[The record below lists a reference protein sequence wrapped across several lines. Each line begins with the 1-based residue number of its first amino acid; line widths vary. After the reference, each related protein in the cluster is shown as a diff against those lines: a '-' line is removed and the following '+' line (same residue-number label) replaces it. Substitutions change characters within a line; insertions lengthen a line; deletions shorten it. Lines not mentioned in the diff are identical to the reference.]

1 MKTIHIMVIT
11 ALALVTGCQMM
22 TTAEK
27 RETVFKPIERV
38 AIVPE
43 GSKAVVYTVGYE
55 KDTGGYFMRARS
67 PLFAAE
73 TMKGLNLDIGEG
85 ANHVAFGFDAYGRDL
100 STNAVAMVDILAKA
114 VSDVTAKVCAAIVS
128 HGGTA
133 ATDAVSSLVKRFV
146 RAGGDASKAKVE
158 CKDGSCTVSDGTTTC
173 TDGGCYVGGDCVD
186 CTTGL

>member
-1 MKTIHIMVIT
+1 MKALQIVTVCTIA
-11 ALALVTGCQMM
+11 ALAGCQMM

-27 RETVFKPIERV
+27 RETVFMPIQKV

-43 GSKAVVYTVGYE
+43 GSKAIVYTVGYE
-55 KDTGGYFMRARS
+55 KDTGGYLMRARS

-85 ANHVAFGFDAYGRDL
+85 PNHVAFGFDAYGRDL
-100 STNAVAMVDILAKA
+100 STNAVAMVDIIATA
-114 VSDVTAKVCAAIVS
+114 VSDVTAKVCSAIVS

-146 RAGGDASKAKVE
+146 KAGGDSANAKVE
-158 CKDGSCTVSDGTTTC
+158 CKDGACTITDGTTSC
-173 TDGGCYVGGDCVD
+173 TGGGCYVE
-186 CTTGL
+186 

>member
-1 MKTIHIMVIT
+1 MKTIHVMGIA
-11 ALALVTGCQMM
+11 ALALVAGCQMM

-43 GSKAVVYTVGYE
+43 GSKAVIYTVGYE

-85 ANHVAFGFDAYGRDL
+85 PNHVAFGFDAYGRDL
-100 STNAVAMVDILAKA
+100 STNAVAMVDIIATA
-114 VSDVTAKVCAAIVS
+114 VSDVTAKVCSAIVS

-146 RAGGDASKAKVE
+146 KAGGDSANAKVE
-158 CKDGSCTVSDGTTTC
+158 CKDGACTITDGTTTC
-173 TDGGCYVGGDCVD
+173 TGGGCYIE
-186 CTTGL
+186 